1 VPRFVTLSAAHRLT
15 RFAAHPTRHNH
26 AFSRAI
32 GRACNSSG
40 ESTLAQATLY
50 FLGGAGRALRCPRYA
65 RGVAHYIFNL
75 VSGDAGP
82 RPVPREQ
89 AAGLLRV
96 GMWGVDVDEPHRNAL
111 AAGDLILVYLGAPER
126 KFIGRAE
133 LASAVHDW
141 TPSEAQVYPGDSP
154 GGVLLA
160 QVEEWDPPVPM
171 TAVLS
176 QIDPAEGARADF
188 EVGVVRIT
196 ANEYETALAVAAR
209 RATSA
214 G

>member
-1 VPRFVTLSAAHRLT
+1 M
-15 RFAAHPTRHNH
+15 
-26 AFSRAI
+26 
-32 GRACNSSG
+32 
-40 ESTLAQATLY
+40 
-50 FLGGAGRALRCPRYA
+50 
-65 RGVAHYIFNL
+65 
-75 VSGDAGP
+75 
-82 RPVPREQ
+82 PREQ
-89 AAGLLRV
+89 AAALLRV
-96 GMWGVDVDEPHRNAL
+96 GMWGVDVDEPHRNLL

-141 TPSEAQVYPGDSP
+141 SPSEAQVYPGDSP

-176 QIDPAEGARADF
+176 QIDRAEGARADF

-196 ANEYETALAVAAR
+196 ANEHETALAVATR
-209 RATSA
+209 RATS
-214 G
+214 GG